1 MSKLLLGPVLS
12 FRGLGTDGS
21 WKVTAL
27 IGIEDQARVPPVT
40 VEGRKAG
47 KPVILL
53 QHAGHTYLRYDLSCK
68 LRKNERRVPYSI
80 EGVGEAWHFTV
91 PGKGY
96 APRMAYVSCNGFSDP
111 SGMRKL
117 VKAENAVWA
126 DLLCNHDKDIR
137 PAGYEL
143 DKEQLWHEARTHDQ
157 GNQRFH
163 LMLMGG
169 DQIYFDS
176 IWEDLKLL
184 KRWIGL
190 TREEQLQ
197 YPVDADLEK
206 EIEDYYFKHYSE
218 RWLPHARS
226 GWGSADK
233 PLDAAQAM
241 ARIPTVMM
249 WDDHDIFDGWGSV
262 PIAPRCSAVRCSSG
276 CSSMRAGPSGCSR
289 CSMLSSSFPTWCRAL
304 TSGSGLTIHCSN
316 RSSGLRC
323 CPATSL
329 RCRCWTSS
337 RGSRSRIRLAQSA

>member
-27 IGIEDQARVPPVT
+27 VGIEDQARVPQVT

-47 KPVILL
+47 KPVTLL
-53 QHAGHTYLRYDLSCK
+53 QHAGRTYLRYDLSCK

-111 SGMRKL
+111 GGMRKL

-126 DLLCNHDKDIR
+126 DLLCNHDKEIR
-137 PAGYEL
+137 PPGYEL

-176 IWEDLKLL
+176 IWEDIKLL

-206 EIEDYYFKHYSE
+206 EIEDYYFRLYSE

-249 WDDHDIFDGWGSV
+249 WDDHDIFDGWGSYSLEMQRS
-262 PIAPRCSAVRCSSG
+262 PLFQRLFFMRGGRSG
-276 CSSMRAGPSGCSR
+276 SSR
-289 CSMLSSSFPTWCRAL
+289 CSMLSNSFPTWCRAL

-323 CPATSL
+323 CPVTSL
-329 RCRCWTSS
+329 RFRYWTSS
-337 RGSRSRIRLAQSA
+337 LDSHSRIPLARSA